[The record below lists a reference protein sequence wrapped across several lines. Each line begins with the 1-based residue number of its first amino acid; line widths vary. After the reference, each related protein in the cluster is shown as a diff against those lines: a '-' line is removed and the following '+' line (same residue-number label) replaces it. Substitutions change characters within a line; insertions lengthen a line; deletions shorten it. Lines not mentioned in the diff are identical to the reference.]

1 MLIHLKSRIFSVA
14 NHHMSAELYILSLFA
29 VTAAMVV
36 CAVLYFRSRRQ
47 LLQAR
52 VDLQAAATRCNF
64 LTTEVALLR
73 RQLADMKLTSLKS
86 QINPHFVF
94 NCLNGIHSA
103 VITGENAR
111 AKEYISGFARLLRM
125 VLMLSGR
132 NLISLREEMEMLD
145 YYLRLERL
153 RTNDA
158 FDYTLY
164 TDPAISPQDTLVPGM
179 LIQPFLENAIWHGL
193 MAKEEGNRHVSVRWK
208 HLGDNLL
215 HCEVEDNGIGR
226 NLAAL
231 RCNVDLKAG
240 TPHQSKGME
249 ICLERIELYKN
260 TFNSKCN
267 IEIEDLT
274 DASNAPEGTRVSITF
289 EVSAAMQ
296 EALTA

>member
-1 MLIHLKSRIFSVA
+1 
-14 NHHMSAELYILSLFA
+14 MSAERNILLLLST
-29 VTAAMVV
+29 TAAMAVF
-36 CAVLYFRSRRQ
+36 AVLYFRNRQ
-47 LLQAR
+47 QLKLTR
-52 VDLQAAATRCNF
+52 VDLEAALSRSNF
-64 LTTEVALLR
+64 LTTELSLLR

-103 VITGENAR
+103 VITGETAR

-132 NLISLREEMEMLD
+132 NLISLREEMEILEH
-145 YYLRLERL
+145 YLKLERL
-153 RTNDA
+153 RTNEA
-158 FDYTLY
+158 FDYTLF
-164 TDPAISPQDTLVPGM
+164 TDPAISPADTLVPGM

-193 MAKEEGNRHVSVRWK
+193 MAKEEGNRHVAVRWK
-208 HLGDNLL
+208 QLGDNLL
-215 HCEVEDNGIGR
+215 HCVVEDNGIGR

-249 ICLERIELYKN
+249 ICLERIELYRN
-260 TFNSKCN
+260 TFHSKCN
-267 IEIEDLT
+267 IEIEDLA
-274 DASNAPEGTRVSITF
+274 DASNTPEGTRVSITF